1 MSLARTGASPAAA
14 APAELRIRTLGTPQV
29 WLGEVPLTFRRRKSL
44 ALLVYLALTGRAHG
58 REVLASLFVD
68 RASDAQARE
77 QFRTTL
83 NGLVEQVGTFLLV
96 TRETIALDRAQP
108 SRLDADELQAAT
120 LGPSEGA
127 AAADPRRLERA
138 VALYEGAF
146 LSGFALHDAPLF
158 EDWMREQR
166 ARLDRLHVQALQ
178 LLLERAREGRDE
190 EAALRW
196 TTPLLAAWRCL
207 RLLARRGQ

>member
-1 MSLARTGASPAAA
+1 MSRPLADASPTAA

-29 WLGEVPLTFRRRKSL
+29 WLGEVPLTFHRRKSL

-108 SRLDADELQAAT
+108 SWLDADELQATT
-120 LGPSEGA
+120 LGS
-127 AAADPRRLERA
+127 
-138 VALYEGAF
+138 
-146 LSGFALHDAPLF
+146 SGGMLPPTHSGWSAP
-158 EDWMREQR
+158 WRCMR
-166 ARLDRLHVQALQ
+166 ARS
-178 LLLERAREGRDE
+178 
-190 EAALRW
+190 
-196 TTPLLAAWRCL
+196 
-207 RLLARRGQ
+207 

>member
-1 MSLARTGASPAAA
+1 MTSLRPHSEGGVLALPEASAEPRAL
-14 APAELRIRTLGTPQV
+14 ELRIRTLGTPQV

-108 SRLDADELQAAT
+108 SWLDADELQATT
-120 LGPSEGA
+120 LGS
-127 AAADPRRLERA
+127 
-138 VALYEGAF
+138 
-146 LSGFALHDAPLF
+146 SGGMLPPTHSGWSAP
-158 EDWMREQR
+158 WRCMR
-166 ARLDRLHVQALQ
+166 ARS
-178 LLLERAREGRDE
+178 
-190 EAALRW
+190 
-196 TTPLLAAWRCL
+196 
-207 RLLARRGQ
+207 

>member
-1 MSLARTGASPAAA
+1 MSRPLADASPTAA

-29 WLGEVPLTFRRRKSL
+29 WLGEVPLTFHRRKSL

-108 SRLDADELQAAT
+108 SWLDADELQSAT
-120 LGPSEGA
+120 LGSSGGD
-127 AAADPRRLERA
+127 AAADPQRLERA

-158 EDWMREQR
+158 EDWMQERR
-166 ARLDRLHVQALQ
+166 ARLDRLHVQAPEFKLKHVY
-178 LLLERAREGRDE
+178 AFD
-190 EAALRW
+190 AAQFEVTIVCDGLK
-196 TTPLLAAWRCL
+196 
-207 RLLARRGQ
+207 